1 MTNFKYKIYI
11 RYTLQLYVTFVI
23 MYEFNYYI

>member
-11 RYTLQLYVTFVI
+11 RYTLQLYVIFV